1 MALFLD
7 KSGNGSGAVIDDPAA
22 SPFEYSGTGTP
33 EGVITAPIGARY
45 RRIDGGAGTSLYIKE
60 SGTGNTGWVG
70 K

>member
-1 MALFLD
+1 MAEFRDLSYNTKGVL
-7 KSGNGSGAVIDDPAA
+7 IDNPAA

-33 EGVITAPIGARY
+33 EGVVTAPVGSRY
-45 RRIDGGAGTSLYIKE
+45 RRTDGGALTSLYIKE